1 MHLFSLPGLRRASA
15 LALFFLA
22 AGPALAQCAA
32 ADEATHETLLGH
44 WQAQFSA
51 TGEGA
56 AGEGA
61 TGEGVAG
68 EGEAAAALP
77 MAAELELTPH
87 PELAASVRG
96 RLQRA
101 GSQALLAGD
110 VDQGDFTL
118 EESIN
123 GTNISAT
130 WIGQVV
136 PDSCGK
142 EIRGTWTQENP
153 PLSLSFV
160 LRKQSGR

>member
-1 MHLFSLPGLRRASA
+1 MHLFSLPGLRRASV

-44 WQAQFSA
+44 WKAQFSA
-51 TGEGA
+51 AGEGA

-61 TGEGVAG
+61 AG
-68 EGEAAAALP
+68 EGAAAAAQP

>member
-1 MHLFSLPGLRRASA
+1 MPDTMHLSFSLSLRRAAA
-15 LALFFLA
+15 LTLFWLA
-22 AGPALAQCAA
+22 AGPALAQCVE
-32 ADEATHETLLGH
+32 ADEASHKTLLGH
-44 WQAQFSA
+44 WNAEFSA
-51 TGEGA
+51 AGSGA
-56 AGEGA
+56 AGS
-61 TGEGVAG
+61 GVAG
-68 EGEAAAALP
+68 QAPLAQPMTAAL
-77 MAAELELTPH
+77 ELIPH

-101 GSQALLAGD
+101 GSEALLAGD

-136 PDSCGK
+136 PDTCGK
-142 EIRGTWTQENP
+142 EIRGTWTQETP

-160 LRKQSGR
+160 LRKQAAP

>member
-51 TGEGA
+51 AGEGA

-61 TGEGVAG
+61 AS
-68 EGEAAAALP
+68 AALP

>member
-1 MHLFSLPGLRRASA
+1 MHLFFSPSLRRAAA
-15 LALFFLA
+15 LAMFCVA
-22 AGPALAQCAA
+22 AGPASAQCID
-32 ADEATHETLLGH
+32 ADEASHKTLLGH
-44 WQAQFSA
+44 WDAQFSA
-51 TGEGA
+51 LPA
-56 AGEGA
+56 QPAPDAQWPA
-61 TGEGVAG
+61 TAR
-68 EGEAAAALP
+68 
-77 MAAELELTPH
+77 LELTPH

-101 GSQALLAGD
+101 GSEALLAGD

-160 LRKQSGR
+160 LRKQAGE

>member
-1 MHLFSLPGLRRASA
+1 MHFSLSLFLRGAAASAWVALGASA
-15 LALFFLA
+15 LAQTV
-22 AGPALAQCAA
+22 PCI
-32 ADEATHETLLGH
+32 EATEAGQQTLLGH
-44 WQAQFSA
+44 WEAQLS
-51 TGEGA
+51 A
-56 AGEGA
+56 AGA
-61 TGEGVAG
+61 PLSTGSTAR
-68 EGEAAAALP
+68 
-77 MAAELELTPH
+77 LELIPH

-101 GSQALLAGD
+101 GVEALLAGD

-123 GTNISAT
+123 GKNISAT

-142 EIRGTWTQENP
+142 EIRGTWTQANP

-160 LRKQSGR
+160 LRKQAAQ

>member
-1 MHLFSLPGLRRASA
+1 MPLSLSSFLRCIAATALLWLAGSA
-15 LALFFLA
+15 FAQT
-22 AGPALAQCAA
+22 AQCVDAT
-32 ADEATHETLLGH
+32 EASHKTLLGH
-44 WQAQFSA
+44 WNAEFTPAADTPPAQATTA
-51 TGEGA
+51 R
-56 AGEGA
+56 
-61 TGEGVAG
+61 
-68 EGEAAAALP
+68 
-77 MAAELELTPH
+77 LELTPH

-101 GSQALLAGD
+101 GGEALLAGD

-136 PDSCGK
+136 ADSCGK

-153 PLSLSFV
+153 PLALSFV
-160 LRKQSGR
+160 LRKQPGE

>member
-44 WQAQFSA
+44 WQAQFSVA
-51 TGEGA
+51 GEGA
-56 AGEGA
+56 AS
-61 TGEGVAG
+61 

-160 LRKQSGR
+160 LRKQTGQ

>member
-1 MHLFSLPGLRRASA
+1 MHFSLSPLLRGAA
-15 LALFFLA
+15 AGALLALGA
-22 AGPALAQCAA
+22 NALAQAA
-32 ADEATHETLLGH
+32 ACIDADQVSHQTLLGL
-44 WQAQFSA
+44 WEAQLSA
-51 TGEGA
+51 PGEQPSS
-56 AGEGA
+56 AG
-61 TGEGVAG
+61 TVR
-68 EGEAAAALP
+68 
-77 MAAELELTPH
+77 LELTPH

-101 GSQALLAGD
+101 GAEALLAGD

-123 GTNISAT
+123 GKNISAT

-142 EIRGTWTQENP
+142 EIRGTWTQATP

-160 LRKQSGR
+160 LRKQDAR

>member
-1 MHLFSLPGLRRASA
+1 MLFSRIPFLRCIAATALLWLAASA
-15 LALFFLA
+15 FAQPAPCIDA
-22 AGPALAQCAA
+22 A
-32 ADEATHETLLGH
+32 EASYQTLLGH
-44 WQAQFSA
+44 WNAQF
-51 TGEGA
+51 TPA
-56 AGEGA
+56 AD
-61 TGEGVAG
+61 
-68 EGEAAAALP
+68 AAQMPVTTAR
-77 MAAELELTPH
+77 LELIPH

-101 GSQALLAGD
+101 GSEALLAGD

-136 PDSCGK
+136 ADSCGK

-153 PLSLSFV
+153 PLALSFV
-160 LRKQSGR
+160 LRKQPAE

>member
-1 MHLFSLPGLRRASA
+1 MPLFSSPSLRRAAA
-15 LALFFLA
+15 LTLFWLA
-22 AGPALAQCAA
+22 AGPALAQCV
-32 ADEATHETLLGH
+32 EAEEASHKTLLGH
-44 WQAQFSA
+44 WHAQFSVA
-51 TGEGA
+51 GSGA
-56 AGEGA
+56 AGSGVA
-61 TGEGVAG
+61 GSGVAG
-68 EGEAAAALP
+68 ETPLAQP
-77 MAAELELTPH
+77 MTATLELIPH

-101 GSQALLAGD
+101 GSEALLAGD

-123 GTNISAT
+123 GKNISAT

-160 LRKQSGR
+160 LRKQTGP

>member
-1 MHLFSLPGLRRASA
+1 MHFTPCTLLRSAAATALLSLG
-15 LALFFLA
+15 
-22 AGPALAQCAA
+22 AGALAQPAPCIGAA
-32 ADEATHETLLGH
+32 EASHETLLGH
-44 WQAQFSA
+44 WEAQFSA
-51 TGEGA
+51 PDNSPSGTA
-56 AGEGA
+56 R
-61 TGEGVAG
+61 
-68 EGEAAAALP
+68 
-77 MAAELELTPH
+77 LELTPH
-87 PELAASVRG
+87 PELSASVRG

-101 GSQALLAGD
+101 GGEALLAGD

-142 EIRGTWTQENP
+142 EIRGTWSQENP

-160 LRKQSGR
+160 LRKQAGQ

>member
-44 WQAQFSA
+44 WQAQFSVA
-51 TGEGA
+51 GEGA
-56 AGEGA
+56 A
-61 TGEGVAG
+61 
-68 EGEAAAALP
+68 GEAAAALP

-160 LRKQSGR
+160 LRKQTGQ

>member
-44 WQAQFSA
+44 WQAQFSVA
-51 TGEGA
+51 GEGA
-56 AGEGA
+56 ASEGA
-61 TGEGVAG
+61 AG

-160 LRKQSGR
+160 LRKQTGQ

>member
-51 TGEGA
+51 ASEGA
-56 AGEGA
+56 
-61 TGEGVAG
+61 AG

-160 LRKQSGR
+160 LRKQTGQ